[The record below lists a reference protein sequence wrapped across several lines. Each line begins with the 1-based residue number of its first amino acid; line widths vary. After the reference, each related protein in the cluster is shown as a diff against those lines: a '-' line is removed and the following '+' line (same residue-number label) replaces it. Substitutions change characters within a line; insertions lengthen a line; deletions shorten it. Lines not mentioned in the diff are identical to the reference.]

1 MIPLLVFLL
10 ACLAVFL
17 GTVEAAFSALMRL
30 SLRLVAERNG
40 RTGILG
46 RYLDDPLLFFVPAR
60 LLIALCWVLVVVLLA
75 RAVGLDGPHRILSVV
90 LGAVLL
96 FVVCEHLLPLL
107 IVRHDPE
114 RVLEVLL
121 PTFAAF
127 ARIVQP
133 ATALLVR
140 LAAPRRD
147 RGMAVT
153 SETDDEQDEAA
164 EAYLEAGEQE
174 GLIEGDERRLIQ
186 SIVEFGDTLVRE
198 VMTPRPD
205 IVAIRAEATL
215 GDLRVLLR
223 EQTYSR
229 IPVFKE
235 SLDNILGFVSVKDLI
250 QLTGAEDRPIT
261 TMMRPAYFV
270 PETKKVSDLL
280 KEFQRQQVQIA
291 VVVDEYGGT
300 AGLVTLEDL
309 LEEIV
314 GEIRDEYDEESE
326 PITDEGNGVF
336 VFTGKV
342 NIEEAGERLGVQIEP
357 EGFETVGGFVLSHVG
372 RVPAAGERFDIDG
385 LAIEVLEAER
395 RRVNKVRMRKRET
408 SDAEKE
414 HPIGTNFH
422 Q

>member
-1 MIPLLVFLL
+1 MIPLLLFLL
-10 ACLAVFL
+10 ACLAVYL
-17 GTVEAAFSALMRL
+17 GTVEAAFSSLMRL

-40 RTGILG
+40 RVLG
-46 RYLDDPLLFFVPAR
+46 RYLDDPLLLFVPVR
-60 LLIALCWVLVVVLLA
+60 LLTATGWTLILVLLVRQIGVEA
-75 RAVGLDGPHRILSVV
+75 PHLALTVLLSAVV
-90 LGAVLL
+90 L
-96 FVVCEHLLPLL
+96 FVVCEQLIPLL
-107 IVRHDPE
+107 IVRRDPE
-114 RVLEVLL
+114 RVLELLL
-121 PTFAAF
+121 PSFSAL
-127 ARIVQP
+127 ARVVHP
-133 ATALLVR
+133 VTLLLVH
-140 LAAPRRD
+140 LAERRERASTVSAAD
-147 RGMAVT
+147 A
-153 SETDDEQDEAA
+153 DEEQGEAA

-186 SIVEFGDTLVRE
+186 SIVDFGDTLVRE

-215 GDLRVLLR
+215 GELRVLLR

-235 SLDNILGFVSVKDLI
+235 SLDNILGVAFVKDLI
-250 QLTGAEDRPIT
+250 QLTGAEDRAIT
-261 TMMRPAYFV
+261 SLTRPAYFV

-291 VVVDEYGGT
+291 IVVDEYGGT

-342 NIEEAGERLGVQIEP
+342 NIDEMGDRLGVEIEP
-357 EGFETVGGFVLSHVG
+357 EGYETVGGFLLSNVG
-372 RVPAAGERFDIDG
+372 RVPASGERFEIDG

-395 RRVNKVRMRKRET
+395 RRVNKVRVRRLVAAP
-408 SDAEKE
+408 SDAGES
-414 HPIGTNFH
+414 GS
-422 Q
+422 

>member
-10 ACLAVFL
+10 ACFAVFL

-30 SLRLVAERNG
+30 SLRLLAERNG
-40 RTGILG
+40 RSGALG
-46 RYLDDPLLFFVPAR
+46 RYLDDPLLFFVPVR
-60 LLIALCWVLVVVLLA
+60 LLIALCWVLIVVSLA
-75 RAVGLDGPHRILSVV
+75 RGVGLDAPHRILTVV
-90 LGAVLL
+90 LGAVFL
-96 FVVCEHLLPLL
+96 FVVCEHLVPLL
-107 IVRHDPE
+107 IVRRDPE
-114 RVLEVLL
+114 RVLEVLV
-121 PTFAAF
+121 PSFSVV
-127 ARIVQP
+127 ARVVEP
-133 ATALLVR
+133 ATLVFVR
-140 LAAPRRD
+140 LAAARRE
-147 RGMAVT
+147 RGMVVPAEVNQ
-153 SETDDEQDEAA
+153 EQDDAA

-215 GDLRVLLR
+215 SELRVLLR

-235 SLDNILGFVSVKDLI
+235 SLDNILGFVFVKDLI
-250 QLTGAEDRPIT
+250 QLTGAEDRAISSL
-261 TMMRPAYFV
+261 MRPAYFV
-270 PETKKVSDLL
+270 PETKQVSDLL

-291 VVVDEYGGT
+291 IVVDEYGGT

-326 PITDEGNGVF
+326 PVTDEGNGVF

-342 NIEEAGERLGVQIEP
+342 NIGEVVDRLGVEIEP
-357 EGFETVGGFVLSHVG
+357 EGFETVGGFLLSNLG
-372 RVPAAGERFDIDG
+372 RVPTVGERFDIDG

-395 RRVNKVRMRKRET
+395 RRVNKVRIRRREQVAQADQAR
-408 SDAEKE
+408 SV
-414 HPIGTNFH
+414 
-422 Q
+422 